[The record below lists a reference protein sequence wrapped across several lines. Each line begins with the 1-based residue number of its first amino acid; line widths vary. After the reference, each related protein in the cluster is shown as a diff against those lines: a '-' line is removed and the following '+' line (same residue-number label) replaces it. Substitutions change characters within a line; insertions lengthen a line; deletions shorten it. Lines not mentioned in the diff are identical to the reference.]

1 MKYFNLYY
9 LDMKLNNRPLTEEE
23 LEEVKKS
30 KLISKRNSIT
40 GKLENIPID
49 RINIVKTILV

>member
-23 LEEVKKS
+23 LEEVDRKVNM
-30 KLISKRNSIT
+30 LIAPI
-40 GKLENIPID
+40 IPD
-49 RINIVKTILV
+49 DEDDSSC